1 MCSIGVAASVAASN
15 KYSEMDI
22 LKKRALVYMDTTKR
36 FISLTCRKIWK
47 VGQDDPR
54 RAIHSLKVGLSLTLV
69 SLLYLLEPLF
79 KGVGEN
85 VIWAVMT
92 VVVVLEFTA
101 GKKNSSYF
109 AKVTIYRKHTTCS

>member
-1 MCSIGVAASVAASN
+1 MCSIGVAASVAATL
-15 KYSEMDI
+15 MDV
-22 LKKRALVYMDTTKR
+22 LKKRTRVYMETTKR
-36 FISLTCRKIWK
+36 FLGLTSREIWK

-54 RAIHSLKVGLSLTLV
+54 RTIHSLKVGLSLALV

-101 GKKNSSYF
+101 GKNHF
-109 AKVTIYRKHTTCS
+109 LF